1 MDSNH
6 LLTHANAVG
15 CTLER
20 RESSTFGRSLISPL
34 LCQGYRER
42 ARKRQSARAHAA
54 SRTHRQCTMIT
65 SCKCKNKRE
74 IGTVSLA
81 ILVESER
88 ASERNVV
95 ELRRNSD
102 DCKRQS
108 STESPSPLLSPSLK
122 TETPNRTEGVLRPQL
137 SARSSAAKAF
147 DPKNKNEN
155 FVETNRRFKVDVGVQ
170 PSLST
175 LIASVE
181 RW

>member
-1 MDSNH
+1 
-6 LLTHANAVG
+6 
-15 CTLER
+15 
-20 RESSTFGRSLISPL
+20 
-34 LCQGYRER
+34 
-42 ARKRQSARAHAA
+42 
-54 SRTHRQCTMIT
+54 
-65 SCKCKNKRE
+65 
-74 IGTVSLA
+74 VSLA

-102 DCKRQS
+102 DYKRQS

-155 FVETNRRFKVDVGVQ
+155 FVETNRRFKVDVGVSPHSQ
-170 PSLST
+170 RSSSQSKDGEYYVLFLHSVQLLWTRLHPRRQTSRT
-175 LIASVE
+175 RASASAAALKRACLVSPKE
-181 RW
+181 DAECETE